1 MFRLLMENER
11 LLRVLSKSKNIPPD
25 AQKANSICFPAQ
37 CCIALSLI
45 IETNLIMI
53 KISKY
58 TKLGALVIACL
69 TILIWGINYLKGID
83 LLKKSTNYYVVY
95 EKIEGL
101 LKSSTV
107 TINGYQVGQVSE
119 IDFLGDYSGRLLVTL
134 SLEGD
139 FKIAKGT
146 TAKIVSS
153 DIMGTKSIK
162 LEIVHSGEYYQPN
175 DTIPGTA
182 ESDLKEQVSM
192 QVLPLK
198 KKAEEL
204 IASLDSALTVITYV
218 FNERTRDNLSQSF
231 ENINRTVANIEAAS
245 SELKNIMGNGQINSI
260 VTNLDSISKTISQNS
275 GHITNIVENLSSL
288 SDSLSKL
295 NISPVF
301 AEISSSISGLNAI
314 IQKLNTTESSAGL
327 LINDPVLYQNL
338 NNLAGSLDLLLKD
351 VRNNPKRYVHFSA
364 FNIGKD
370 VYITAKPGTSAE
382 KDLIIYKVHLISS
395 PAKLS
400 TESAFFKGLGTIEES
415 KVSETYNYMTGK
427 TSDFGAISKLLDSAR
442 VNFPDASIVAF
453 KNGRKVKLEKVVKK
467 QIN

>member
-1 MFRLLMENER
+1 
-11 LLRVLSKSKNIPPD
+11 
-25 AQKANSICFPAQ
+25 
-37 CCIALSLI
+37 
-45 IETNLIMI
+45 MI

-58 TKLGALVIACL
+58 TKLGFLVIACL

-83 LLKKSTNYYVVY
+83 LLKKSSNYYVIY
-95 EKIEGL
+95 EKIDGL
-101 LKSSTV
+101 LESSTV
-107 TINGYQVGQVSE
+107 TINGFQVGQVSE
-119 IDFLGDYSGRLLVTL
+119 IGFLSDYSGRLLVTM

-139 FKIAKGT
+139 YKIAKGS

-162 LEIVHSGEYYQPN
+162 LEIVHSGEYYQPE
-175 DTIPGTA
+175 DTIPGAT

-204 IASLDSALTVITYV
+204 IASLDSALTVVTYV

-231 ENINRTVANIEAAS
+231 ENINRTVANIESAS
-245 SELKNIMGNGQINSI
+245 AELKKIMGEGKINSI
-260 VTNLDSISKTISQNS
+260 VTNIDSISTTIEQNS
-275 GHITNIVENLSSL
+275 GQITNIIKNLSSL

-301 AEISSSISGLNAI
+301 AEISSSIAGLNTI

-327 LINDPVLYQNL
+327 LINDPVLYHNL

-370 VYITAKPGTSAE
+370 VYITSKPGVQE
-382 KDLIIYKVHLISS
+382 GKDQVIYKVHLISS

-400 TESAFFKGLGTIEES
+400 TESVFFKGLGPIEEM
-415 KVSETYNYMTGK
+415 KVSETFNYMAGK
-427 TSDFGAISKLLDSAR
+427 TSEFETISKLLDTAR
-442 VNFPDASIVAF
+442 ISFPDASIVAF
-453 KNGRKVKLEKVVKK
+453 RNGKKIKLEKAIKK
-467 QIN
+467 LTN

>member
-1 MFRLLMENER
+1 MF
-11 LLRVLSKSKNIPPD
+11 
-25 AQKANSICFPAQ
+25 
-37 CCIALSLI
+37 
-45 IETNLIMI
+45 

-58 TKLGALVIACL
+58 TKLGILVIACL

-83 LLKKSTNYYVVY
+83 LLKRSSNYYVIY
-95 EKIEGL
+95 ERIDGL

-107 TINGYQVGQVSE
+107 TINGYQVGQVTDVGFLK
-119 IDFLGDYSGRLLVTL
+119 DFSGRLLVTM

-162 LEIVHSGEYYQPN
+162 LEIVHSGEYYQPD
-175 DTIPGTA
+175 DTIPGTT

-218 FNERTRDNLSQSF
+218 FNERTRENLSQSF
-231 ENINRTVANIEAAS
+231 ENINRTVANIESAS
-245 SELKNIMGNGQINSI
+245 SELKILMGNGKINSI
-260 VTNLDSISKTISQNS
+260 VTNLDSISSTISQNS
-275 GHITNIVENLSSL
+275 GHISNIINNLSAL

-301 AEISSSISGLNAI
+301 AEITSSIAGLNSI

-364 FNIGKD
+364 FNVGKD
-370 VYITAKPGTSAE
+370 VYITAKPNTQAD
-382 KDLIIYKVHLISS
+382 KDQIIYKIHLISS

-400 TESAFFKGLGTIEES
+400 TESTFFKGLGKIEES
-415 KVSETYNYMTGK
+415 KVSETFNYLAGK
-427 TSDFGAISKLLDSAR
+427 TSDFEEITKLLETAR
-442 VNFPDASIVAF
+442 ANFPDASIVAF
-453 KNGRKVKLEKVVKK
+453 KNGRKVKLEKAIQKVL
-467 QIN
+467 N